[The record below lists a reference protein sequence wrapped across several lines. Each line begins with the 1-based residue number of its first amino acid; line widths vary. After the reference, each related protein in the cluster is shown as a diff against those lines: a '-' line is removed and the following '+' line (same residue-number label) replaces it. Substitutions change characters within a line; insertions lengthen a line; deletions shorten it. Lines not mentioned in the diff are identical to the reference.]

1 MNKNNNCCMSLNTK
15 IKNTK
20 TKKHVTHSPNVTCI
34 LLNCLQGIEDSDK
47 YVSNGGKVGKS
58 TGNHYSVRII
68 KSVL

>member
-1 MNKNNNCCMSLNTK
+1 MSFNTK
-15 IKNTK
+15 IRKNQ
-20 TKKHVTHSPNVTCI
+20 KHVTHLPNVTCI
-34 LLNCLQGIEDSDK
+34 LLNCLQGVEDSDK